1 MPGSRQ
7 PSVSMAPLVWGRGPQ
22 ALRHRAGA
30 GRQLPPSSA
39 SSEQTHKVCGQ
50 LVQVCPQGASQS
62 WCSGVR
68 TAPAKQGQP
77 LSRLLV
83 PRVRLSPAGPD
94 TVPRSPPQPG
104 HWWPPV
110 DPGPFPRAS
119 QGIFSFDLAGNCGG
133 HSFAHHIPRCPHS
146 AHCHLQWP
154 WGPPPRDTR
163 VQSSASDQSSSL
175 DPGSSSHPN
184 FCTSRPLP

>member
-1 MPGSRQ
+1 M
-7 PSVSMAPLVWGRGPQ
+7 SMTPLVWGRGPRPSHTGWGQ
-22 ALRHRAGA
+22 VGSYHPAQPHQNRHTKCVV
-30 GRQLPPSSA
+30 SSYRFVPKEPH
-39 SSEQTHKVCGQ
+39 SPGV
-50 LVQVCPQGASQS
+50 LV
-62 WCSGVR
+62 SG

-83 PRVRLSPAGPD
+83 PRVQLSPAGPD

-146 AHCHLQWP
+146 ARCHLQWP
-154 WGPPPRDTR
+154 WGPPPQDTR

-175 DPGSSSHPN
+175 DPGSSSHPS